1 VLSIDENLGY
11 QADYAVAK
19 VALTRRPVAYTVQS
33 MLAGAYI
40 GVAVMLMVSAAGPL
54 LAVGSPATRLVQG
67 LVFGVALTLVY
78 TAGGELVTSTMMTTT
93 IGAWRRTIT
102 WFEAGRTILFCFA
115 GNMLGA
121 FAFATMLHLTGLLE
135 RTTPAG
141 AMLAG
146 MLEAKGTET
155 SGELFWRG
163 VLCNMLVCVA
173 MWSASRLRSE
183 VARLVTIFWCLLAF
197 ITSGF
202 EHVVAN
208 MTTFGV
214 GLVSGLPETGWADF
228 GRNMTVVGLG
238 NLVGG
243 AVVVGLAYAVSA
255 SRRTAAAVAA
265 TAGAVPAGAGQV
277 PDGPGTTPA
286 APGLRTDADARAG
299 VRAREA
305 AGAHEGVDATAV
317 AWSCA
322 NFSPVVREDGTRE
335 PQRATAQV

>member
-1 VLSIDENLGY
+1 MLSIDENIEV
-11 QADYAVAK
+11 QASYAATK
-19 VALTRRPVAYTVQS
+19 VAFTRRPGAYTVQS

-54 LAVGSPATRLVQG
+54 QAAGSPATKLVQG

-93 IGAWRRTIT
+93 QGAWRRTIT
-102 WFEAGRTILFCFA
+102 WPEAGRTILFCFA
-115 GNMLGA
+115 GNLLGA
-121 FAFATMLHLTGLLE
+121 FAFAAMLHLTGLLE

-146 MLEAKGTET
+146 MLEAKGGE
-155 SGELFWRG
+155 SNVELFWRG
-163 VLCNMLVCVA
+163 VLCNMLVCLA
-173 MWSASRLRSE
+173 MWSASRLQSE

-214 GLVSGLPETGWADF
+214 GLISGLPETGWADF
-228 GRNMTVVGLG
+228 ARNMTVVGLG

-255 SRRTAAAVAA
+255 SRRA
-265 TAGAVPAGAGQV
+265 TALAEAETSNSTQ
-277 PDGPGTTPA
+277 PDATPA
-286 APGLRTDADARAG
+286 AAALPAAT
-299 VRAREA
+299 VEWRESN
-305 AGAHEGVDATAV
+305 DATSV

-322 NFSPVVREDGTRE
+322 NFSPVTRDADASDE
-335 PQRATAQV
+335 KRTPV

>member
-1 VLSIDENLGY
+1 MLSIDENLRY
-11 QADYAVAK
+11 QADLAAAK
-19 VALTRRPVAYTVQS
+19 VALTRRPLAFTVQS

-54 LAVGSPATRLVQG
+54 LAAGSPATRLVQG
-67 LVFGVALTLVY
+67 LVFGVALTLVH

-93 IGAWRRTIT
+93 LGAWRRAIS

-141 AMLAG
+141 AMLATL
-146 MLEAKGTET
+146 LEAKGAET
-155 SGELFWRG
+155 SGALFWRG

-183 VARLVTIFWCLLAF
+183 VARLLTIFWCLLAF

-228 GRNMTVVGLG
+228 ARNMTVVGLG

-255 SRRTAAAVAA
+255 GRREAPGPARPAAVAPHA
-265 TAGAVPAGAGQV
+265 AVPV
-277 PDGPGTTPA
+277 PAPAVPVPAPAVAEPPA
-286 APGLRTDADARAG
+286 AERVPLG
-299 VRAREA
+299 VSRR
-305 AGAHEGVDATAV
+305 
-317 AWSCA
+317 S
-322 NFSPVVREDGTRE
+322 
-335 PQRATAQV
+335 